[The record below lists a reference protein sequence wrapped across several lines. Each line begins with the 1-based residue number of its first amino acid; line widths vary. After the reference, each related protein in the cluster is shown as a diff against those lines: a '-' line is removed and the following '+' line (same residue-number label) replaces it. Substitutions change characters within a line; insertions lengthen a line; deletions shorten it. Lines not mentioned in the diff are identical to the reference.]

1 MHVSESI
8 EQAKRTNKVLKLRDV
23 VDLLSHQ
30 FKLFPIPYEQTVYG
44 EKQLKRIPLT
54 GRIYETQFYF
64 KEGKIIPYEELHK
77 RVDFR
82 GTMYESNIV
91 IIEVWNDYG
100 DDGHIKFQLQG
111 YAVLT
116 DKSPDYNDL
125 LDGTFFNKGGQYV

>member
-1 MHVSESI
+1 MHISESI
-8 EQAKRTNKVLKLRDV
+8 GQAKRTNKVLKLRDV

-30 FKLFPIPYEQTVYG
+30 FKLFPIPYEQTIYG
-44 EKQLKRIPLT
+44 EKQVKILPPT
-54 GRIYETQFYF
+54 GRIYETQLYS
-64 KEGKIIPYEELHK
+64 KEGKIIPYEELYK
-77 RVDFR
+77 RADFK

-91 IIEVWNDYG
+91 IVEVWDDYG

-116 DKSPDYNDL
+116 DKSPDYRDL